1 VASGAVSPIV
11 HSTFYYEAI
20 RH

>member
-1 VASGAVSPIV
+1 VASDAVSPIV